1 MPGHQR
7 QTSPNTRIPLHF
19 YFIAG
24 GAGDL
29 TACLFSHPLDTLKVR
44 SQLKGELSCIKH
56 KQGLRAMFQDAITI
70 VNKEG
75 FFSGLYNGISA
86 SCLRQST
93 FSTLRH
99 GGYATLCLYL
109 GQQYNNNNNNNNN
122 TNLIN
127 DKKRPPHPSS
137 NLSLMTKITCGII
150 AGGSAALISN
160 PSDVVLIRM
169 QADNHW
175 PKHQRRGYS
184 NAFNGIKKI
193 IQHEKIKSLWIGCT
207 PNILRATLIT
217 STQIPSYYFAKQSF
231 SKLLNL
237 KQNDFSLH
245 FISSLFSATAASL
258 VTAPVD
264 VVKTRLVNMKKQ
276 QQQNLKNDN
285 IIHNNVKN
293 ISSTTSSA
301 VMNNKNIV
309 YNGPIDCI
317 VKILKIEGICGL
329 YKGLV
334 PTLVRLTP
342 HTVILWIVQEN
353 LIEFIWNNY

>member
-1 MPGHQR
+1 
-7 QTSPNTRIPLHF
+7 
-19 YFIAG
+19 
-24 GAGDL
+24 
-29 TACLFSHPLDTLKVR
+29 
-44 SQLKGELSCIKH
+44 
-56 KQGLRAMFQDAITI
+56 
-70 VNKEG
+70 
-75 FFSGLYNGISA
+75 
-86 SCLRQST
+86 
-93 FSTLRH
+93 
-99 GGYATLCLYL
+99 
-109 GQQYNNNNNNNNN
+109 
-122 TNLIN
+122 
-127 DKKRPPHPSS
+127 
-137 NLSLMTKITCGII
+137 
-150 AGGSAALISN
+150 
-160 PSDVVLIRM
+160 M

-175 PKHQRRGYS
+175 PKYQRRGYS

-276 QQQNLKNDN
+276 QQ
-285 IIHNNVKN
+285 HNVKN

-317 VKILKIEGICGL
+317 VKILKIEGIRGL